1 MYFVRMTWYY
11 LSLSNY
17 YLNYTYNHIQIYTCT
32 YIYTCRDN
40 SNTQLN
46 IHLWLMSAKSK
57 NHVMSKKN
65 YKPCLVQLMN
75 YLDSPNPPYSI
86 EKEFNEGRLLQITD
100 KEVYSWLCTKAY
112 GKSNATSDDNLIGA
126 RSNSIYFLKKVI
138 SFFM

>member
-46 IHLWLMSAKSK
+46 IHLWFMSAKK
-57 NHVMSKKN
+57 E
-65 YKPCLVQLMN
+65 KPCDV
-75 YLDSPNPPYSI
+75 
-86 EKEFNEGRLLQITD
+86 EKKLQTMFGSTY
-100 KEVYSWLCTKAY
+100 ELPGFTKSAILY
-112 GKSNATSDDNLIGA
+112 RDGIQ
-126 RSNSIYFLKKVI
+126 
-138 SFFM
+138 